1 MPGSVASGRGRD
13 AVVPRLSFEM
23 FPPRTERAEA
33 RLRETVT
40 ALAPLCPAFCSVTYG
55 AGGSTRE
62 RTYRSVRRIVEE
74 TDVPA
79 AAHLTCAGASRAE
92 IDEVAR
98 QYRALGVHH
107 IVALRGDPP
116 AGEARFRP
124 RPDGYDCGASLVE
137 GLRRIADF
145 EISVAGYPER
155 HPEAPSDDAD
165 IAYLR
170 RKVDAGASRVITQV
184 FFDNVVF
191 LRFRDRAAAAGIEVP
206 ILPGIMPVA
215 DFAKVARFCR
225 SCGATVPDWLARR
238 FDGLDEQR
246 TAMGMVGAIT
256 AADQCR
262 ELLDEG
268 VEDFHFYTMNRPH
281 ATLAT
286 ARMLGIVP
294 TACTRDGA
302 SPASRVA

>member
-1 MPGSVASGRGRD
+1 MPASFVSGRGRD
-13 AVVPRLSFEM
+13 AVAPRFSFEL

-33 RLRETVT
+33 RLRETVA
-40 ALAPLCPAFCSVTYG
+40 ALAPLQPSFCSVTYG

-62 RTYRSVRRIVEE
+62 RTWRSVRRIVED

-92 IDEVAR
+92 IDDTAR
-98 QYRALGVHH
+98 QYWSLGVRR

-116 AGEARFRP
+116 AGESRFTP
-124 RPDGYDCGASLVE
+124 RADGYDCGASLVE

-145 EISVAGYPER
+145 EISVAGYPEK
-155 HPEAPSDDAD
+155 HPEAPTSDAD

-184 FFDNVVF
+184 FFDNEVF
-191 LRFRDRAAAAGIEVP
+191 LRFRDRAAAAGIDVP
-206 ILPGIMPVA
+206 IVPGIMPVA

-225 SCGATVPDWLARR
+225 SCGATVPAWLARR
-238 FDGLDEQR
+238 FEGLAEER

-262 ELLDEG
+262 ELLYEG

-281 ATLAT
+281 ATLAA
-286 ARMLGIVP
+286 ARMLDIVP
-294 TACTRDGA
+294 AARDAA